1 MNTSTINPEV
11 QRKARETYLKYKEVI
26 DSDAVHATGW
36 NKAVARTYIQL
47 AGYDVG
53 VKSAINEA

>member
-11 QRKARETYLKYKEVI
+11 QRKAREIYLKYKEVI

-36 NKAVARTYIQL
+36 HKAVARTYIQL
-47 AGYDVG
+47 SGYDVEL
-53 VKSAINEA
+53 KSAVNGA